1 MAGDDADLIDRLLAD
16 WRRERPDLDA
26 APLAVVGRVLH
37 LAQALETRANRALKP
52 VGLAY
57 TDLDLLATLRR
68 SGPPYRLTPTVLRR
82 SVVLTSGAMT
92 ACLNRLEAQ
101 GLVAREPEP
110 GDRRVLA
117 AVLTPQGLALA
128 DRAIGL
134 RLEEAADAVAGLEPA
149 EREALAGLL
158 RKLGAGL
165 A

>member
-1 MAGDDADLIDRLLAD
+1 MAQDDADLIDRLLAD

-26 APLAVVGRVLH
+26 TPLAVVGRVLH

-92 ACLNRLEAQ
+92 ACLNRLEVQ
-101 GLVAREPEP
+101 GLVVREPGP

-117 AVLTPQGLALA
+117 AVLTPKGLALA
-128 DRAIGL
+128 DRAIAL
-134 RLEEAADAVAGLEPA
+134 RLEEAADALAGLDPA

-165 A
+165 G